1 MRKRPILL
9 LVLIAMLGGS
19 GLACACSLMSLDEP
33 IHAHHV
39 SHGEATVHADDR
51 ADDRAECITKC
62 AHSAN
67 ASQDKAGTLADFK
80 FEKPQLPAL
89 HHGYAVR
96 DNVFV
101 QLSDWPPPDRKSLP
115 PSSTPVSRRDTMRD

>member
-9 LVLIAMLGGS
+9 LVLITMLGSS

-33 IHAHHV
+33 LHAHHV
-39 SHGEATVHADDR
+39 SHGAAAAKADDQ
-51 ADDRAECITKC
+51 ADCVTKC

-80 FEKPQLPAL
+80 FDKPQLPAL
-89 HHGYAVR
+89 HVGYAVR

-101 QLSDWPPPDRKSLP
+101 RLSDWPPPGRHSLP
-115 PSSTPVSRRDTMRD
+115 PSSTPVSRRDTMRE